1 MTQQP
6 STQSDRRRAHRED
19 VRFRLLRALD
29 ADSDLSQRDLARETG
44 VSLGAV
50 NALLNGLI
58 ETGWV
63 KIGSAAA
70 TSARFRIAYVL
81 TAAGRAEARRLA
93 GRYLARRRAE
103 RAALSAEIAALEAD
117 DGPGTER
124 RG

>member
-1 MTQQP
+1 MTEPHP
-6 STQSDRRRAHRED
+6 SRTGRQKALRDD

-29 ADSDLSQRDLARETG
+29 TDPALNQRGLARETG

-63 KIGSAAA
+63 KVGSAEAA
-70 TSARFRIAYVL
+70 PTRYRIAYVL
-81 TAAGRAEARRLA
+81 TEAGRGEAQRLA
-93 GRYLARRRAE
+93 GGYLARRRAE

-117 DGPGTER
+117 NRPGADQP
-124 RG
+124 G